1 LIVGHPEAFMT
12 VPRAVSVTVLVLLFS
27 SPAFAQSAPAPR
39 DVTLSAPDGTKL
51 KATYYAAARPGPAVL
66 LLHMCNTTRR
76 SWDPLAPQLAAAG
89 IHALSVDYRGFGES
103 EGDRFDAT
111 APQDAQRVVDEKW
124 PGDIDAAYDF
134 LLAQPGVD
142 KTRVGAAGG
151 SCGVNHAVRLA
162 RRHPE
167 VRSLALLAGPLDTEG
182 IAFVTAT
189 PWLPI
194 FAAAAADDQFDAG
207 APALMRWILALSGNP
222 RNKFSGFKD
231 GKHGTEIFGPHP
243 ELVKQIVAWYTDTL
257 VTRPADPKATV
268 AVKNSPVREFWRKAT
283 SPTGVGEAVQLFYD
297 VAQSGQRVALF
308 PEGQL
313 NQLGYFHLQAG
324 RKDEAIRLFRLNTI
338 AYPTSANTF
347 DSLGDAYLANGQNEL
362 ALRMSEKALELLA
375 KDPSSDERKKAIRE
389 SAEQKIAKLKG
400 AEKK

>member
-1 LIVGHPEAFMT
+1 
-12 VPRAVSVTVLVLLFS
+12 VTVK
-27 SPAFAQSAPAPR
+27 
-39 DVTLSAPDGTKL
+39 APDGVEL
-51 KATYYAAARPGPAVL
+51 KATYYAAAQPGPAVL

-103 EGDRFDAT
+103 GGERLDGLA
-111 APQDAQRVVDEKW
+111 AQDAQRIINEKW

-134 LLAQPGVD
+134 LVSQQGVD

-151 SCGVNHAVRLA
+151 SCGVNQAVRVA

-167 VRSLALLAGPLDTEG
+167 VRSLALLAGPLDPDG
-182 IAFVTAT
+182 IQFVTST

-207 APALMRWILALSGNP
+207 APQLMQWILALSGNP

-243 ELVKQIVAWYTDTL
+243 ELVKQMVAWYVDTL
-257 VTRPADPKATV
+257 IKRPADPSAQVT
-268 AVKNSPVREFWRKAT
+268 VKNNPVREFWRKAT
-283 SPTGVGEAVQLFYD
+283 SPTGVSEAVQMFYD
-297 VAQSGQRVALF
+297 VSQSGRRVALF
-308 PEGQL
+308 PEGAM

-324 RKDEAIRLFRLNTI
+324 RAEEAIRLFRLNTM
-338 AYPTSANTF
+338 AYPASANTY
-347 DSLGDAYLANGQNEL
+347 DSLADAYLANGQNEL
-362 ALRMSEKALELLA
+362 ALRMSEKALELLP
-375 KDPSSDERKKAIRE
+375 KDRSTEDRKQAIRQ

-400 AEKK
+400 EVKK